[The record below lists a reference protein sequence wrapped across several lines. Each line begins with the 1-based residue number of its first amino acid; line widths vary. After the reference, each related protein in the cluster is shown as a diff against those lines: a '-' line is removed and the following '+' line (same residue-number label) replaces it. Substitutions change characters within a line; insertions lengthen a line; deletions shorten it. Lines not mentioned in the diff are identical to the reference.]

1 MDPSRYFE
9 IEFASK
15 NLSTH
20 SLLDF
25 THDHIH
31 RLASHNAK
39 GQHDEILSDTASC
52 YEALGG
58 KDATE
63 QTKLAVQKARTS
75 RKTAQRE
82 VIHEQLSRIEGGL
95 HSEFHRSSPEYL
107 EFFPQGLSELRRS
120 PEAGL
125 LSLLDRLVTA
135 SQTHTPDKFATFTTL
150 RDDWK
155 KVYDAAS
162 EGRAAKRGTGGSR
175 AEAKEALQLQL
186 TRNLHILGL
195 HYLGK
200 PAMADAL
207 FDTSRLKP
215 RQKSETA
222 KANTQARKAEADA
235 LRAERRAAKAES
247 DLRIANA
254 DARRRE
260 AQARIEEAKQR
271 REEILASGAQAQ
283 VGAEAPAQT
292 PATRAGVRLG
302 SEASANAAELA
313 G

>member
-1 MDPSRYFE
+1 MDPSRFFE
-9 IEFASK
+9 VAFAS
-15 NLSTH
+15 LSTR

-31 RLASHNAK
+31 RLASHNDK
-39 GQHDEILSDTASC
+39 GQHDELLSDTASR

-58 KDATE
+58 KDASE

-82 VIHEQLSRIEGGL
+82 IIHEELSRIEGGL

-135 SQTHTPDKFATFTTL
+135 GQTHAPDKVATFTTL

-175 AEAKEALQLQL
+175 LTAKEALQIQL
-186 TRNLHILGL
+186 TRNLHLLGL
-195 HYLGK
+195 HYLGQ
-200 PAMADAL
+200 PDMAAAL
-207 FDTSRLKP
+207 FDTSRLGR

-235 LRAERRAAKAES
+235 LRAERRAAKAET
-247 DLRIANA
+247 DLRTVTAT
-254 DARRRE
+254 ARRRE
-260 AQARIEEAKQR
+260 AQARIDEAKQR
-271 REEILASGAQAQ
+271 REEILASGVAQ
-283 VGAEAPAQT
+283 VKAEASAQ
-292 PATRAGVRLG
+292 PSAARAGVQLG
-302 SEASANAAELA
+302 ADVSTNGAELA